1 MNVQIKSSHGIA
13 VMPID
18 TRLLAQRIIFVE
30 GDINHE
36 MADLFLKQTLLLCK
50 EDANKPIDVIINS
63 PGGEISAGLLM
74 YDCIQSSKA
83 PMRMY
88 CAGKAYSMAA
98 ILFASG
104 NNGRFM
110 FPHSELLLHE
120 PRLGG
125 EIGGNV
131 SSIQSVSESL
141 MNIRNKVNG
150 ILAEHTGKTVKQI
163 EKATAYDHFF
173 SPEESI
179 SFGLADEII
188 DLGKLIGGMI

>member
-18 TRLLAQRIIFVE
+18 TRLLADRKIFIE
-30 GDINHE
+30 GEINHE
-36 MADLFLKQTLLLCK
+36 TANLFLKQTLFLCR
-50 EDANKPIDVIINS
+50 EDINKPIDVIINS

-88 CAGKAYSMAA
+88 CAGKACSIAA

-141 MNIRNKVNG
+141 MNVRNKLNN
-150 ILAEHTGKTVKQI
+150 ILAKHTGKSKKQI
-163 EKATAYDHFF
+163 EKATSFDHYF
-173 SPEESI
+173 SPEDSVA
-179 SFGLADEII
+179 FGLADEII
-188 DLGKLIGGMI
+188 SLERLMVD

>member
-1 MNVQIKSSHGIA
+1 MNVQIKSSNGIS
-13 VMPID
+13 VMPLD
-18 TRLLAQRIIFVE
+18 TRLLADRKIFIE
-30 GDINHE
+30 GEINHE
-36 MADLFLKQTLLLCK
+36 TANLFLKQTLLLCK

-88 CAGKAYSMAA
+88 CAGIAFSMAA
-98 ILFASG
+98 LLFASG

-120 PRLGG
+120 PLLGG

-131 SSIQSVSESL
+131 SSIRLVSEGL
-141 MNIRNKVNG
+141 MDVRNKLNN
-150 ILAEHTGKTVKQI
+150 ILAKHTGKSKKQI
-163 EKATAYDHFF
+163 EKATSFDHYF
-173 SPEESI
+173 SPEDSVA
-179 SFGLADEII
+179 FGLADEII
-188 DLGKLIGGMI
+188 SLERLMVD

>member
-1 MNVQIKSSHGIA
+1 MNVQIKSSNGIA

-30 GDINHE
+30 GEINHE

-63 PGGEISAGLLM
+63 PGGEVSAGLLM

-88 CAGKAYSMAA
+88 CVGKACSIAA

-141 MNIRNKVNG
+141 MNVRNKLNN
-150 ILAEHTGKTVKQI
+150 ILAKHTGKSKKQI
-163 EKATAYDHFF
+163 EKATSFDHYF
-173 SPEESI
+173 SPEDSVK
-179 SFGLADEII
+179 FGLADEII
-188 DLGKLIGGMI
+188 SLERLMVD

>member
-1 MNVQIKSSHGIA
+1 MNVQIKSSNGIT
-13 VMPID
+13 VMPLD
-18 TRLLAQRIIFVE
+18 TRLLAERKIFVE
-30 GDINHE
+30 GEINHE
-36 MADLFLKQTLLLCK
+36 MANLFLKQTLFLCR
-50 EDANKPIDVIINS
+50 EDINKPIEVIINS
-63 PGGEISAGLLM
+63 PGGEVSAGLLI

-88 CAGKAYSMAA
+88 CSGIAYSMAA
-98 ILFASG
+98 LLFASG

-141 MNIRNKVNG
+141 MNVRNQLNS
-150 ILAEHTGKTVKQI
+150 ILAKHTGKTTKQI
-163 EKATAYDHFF
+163 VKVTSSDHFF
-173 SPEESI
+173 SPEDSVA
-179 SFGLADEII
+179 FGLADEII
-188 DLGKLIGGMI
+188 SLERLMVD